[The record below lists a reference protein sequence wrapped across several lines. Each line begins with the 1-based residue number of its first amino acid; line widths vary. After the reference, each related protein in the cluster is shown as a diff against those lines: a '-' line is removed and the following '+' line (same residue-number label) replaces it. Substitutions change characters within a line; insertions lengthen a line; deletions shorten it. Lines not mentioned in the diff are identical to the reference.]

1 MFILSARRR
10 RVVKLPAGAL
20 SPQSRLRRGLCG
32 LSGAQP
38 PSCSVM
44 ASSKTRQERPKRLKN
59 APAASPQPN
68 GDSAAQRPCLTVWR
82 PSTRSGVLAAGG
94 PFGRRRRHGR
104 LSPDRTNGALVHVA
118 VFRAFNPSRITSRM
132 VSQTVGLS
140 RIMSRRVYRCGP
152 AKKAIPVRADSAE
165 TRSRSGSE
173 RGRKDRIYGNWDER
187 GASDLGSGRTPL

>member
-1 MFILSARRR
+1 MAKTVRAKPAWLFRRCRIGNDFPTVLHVEGQRRERERENSRVFGFLRRPLRRALSAR
-10 RVVKLPAGAL
+10 
-20 SPQSRLRRGLCG
+20 S
-32 LSGAQP
+32 
-38 PSCSVM
+38 
-44 ASSKTRQERPKRLKN
+44 
-59 APAASPQPN
+59 
-68 GDSAAQRPCLTVWR
+68 AQRTCTK
-82 PSTRSGVLAAGG
+82 
-94 PFGRRRRHGR
+94 
-104 LSPDRTNGALVHVA
+104 GALVHVA

-132 VSQTVGLS
+132 VSQTIGLS